1 MKHVLAAAT
10 LFAVL
15 GTGACG
21 IPETE
26 SDTDTDYDGPDVTD
40 PFVRFDANGDSVL
53 DGDEIPELAEPAV
66 FDVWDLDGDGEVTAE
81 EARVVAFQLWDTDG
95 NGVVSDAEWG
105 PATDLWFAED
115 VSDIA
120 LTEWDLDDDGTVEGD
135 EFTERFDVTE
145 LGSDWRADGLDA
157 AGFAG
162 AYAQLY
168 DADDDGSVTEEE
180 FLAGEPL
187 LDAASVEA

>member
-26 SDTDTDYDGPDVTD
+26 SDTEAAYEGPDITD
-40 PFVRFDANGDSVL
+40 SFAKFDADGDSVI

-66 FDVWDLDGDGEVTAE
+66 FDAWDLDGDGEVTSE
-81 EARVVAFQLWDTDG
+81 EARVVAFDLWDTDDDG
-95 NGVVSDAEWG
+95 IVSDDEWG
-105 PATDLWFAED
+105 PATELWFAED
-115 VSDIA
+115 VSQIEIS
-120 LTEWDLDDDGTVEGD
+120 EWDLDGDGTVNGD
-135 EFTERFDVTE
+135 EFTERFSVDQF
-145 LGSDWRADGLDA
+145 GSDWRADGLDA

>member
-26 SDTDTDYDGPDVTD
+26 SDSEPVYEGPDITD
-40 PFVRFDANGDSVL
+40 PFARLDADGDSEL
-53 DGDEIPELAEPAV
+53 DGDEVPELVEPAV
-66 FDVWDLDGDGEVTAE
+66 FDLWDLDEDGEVAAE
-81 EARVVAFQLWDTDG
+81 EVRTVAFQLWDTDD
-95 NGVVSDAEWG
+95 NDLVTDAEWM
-105 PATDLWFAED
+105 PAADLWFAED
-115 VSDIA
+115 APDAV
-120 LTEWDLDDDGTVEGD
+120 LTEWDLDDDGALEED
-135 EFTERFDVTE
+135 EFTERFDVTQ
-145 LGSDWRADGLDA
+145 LGAGWRTDGLDA
-157 AGFAG
+157 AGFEA

-180 FLAGEPL
+180 FLDARPL